1 MKKSSCKVVKS
12 RTAVAVHEYTV
23 SRTQV
28 LQTELLLISK
38 TNIEKSGVVNLTSVV
53 HFQCT

>member
-1 MKKSSCKVVKS
+1 MCKVVKS